1 MTIHYL
7 FSKNKLIGSH
17 IIRFGSFLINSYGF
31 EYNNTPS
38 HVAVLLDETYVVES
52 VMCSGVRII
61 PYNKWLEI
69 NTEIM
74 KIKAGSCSEHP
85 RDLMFEMW
93 GKPYDKKGILR
104 FAYDIIKSK
113 LMGSV
118 LPSKNKCEQEDAF
131 FCTEFASRIYDG
143 DTGSMRTP
151 SNLMRLI
158 YGEI

>member
-1 MTIHYL
+1 MDIKFL
-7 FSKNKLIGSH
+7 FSKNSKIGSY
-17 IIRFGSFLINSYGF
+17 IIRFGSYWIDDYGF
-31 EYNNTPS
+31 TFNNTPS
-38 HVAVLLDETYVVES
+38 HVAILIDDTYVVES
-52 VMCSGVRII
+52 VMHGGVRII

-74 KIKAGSCSEHP
+74 KIKADNIVECP

-93 GKPYDKKGILR
+93 GKPYDIKGLLYFSIIILK
-104 FAYDIIKSK
+104 YK
-113 LMGSV
+113 L
-118 LPSKNKCEQEDAF
+118 LKTPIPEKNKCEQEHAY

-151 SNLMRLI
+151 AELMRLI